1 MPLGYASFMVIFSL
15 FYLGGDAPATLVAA
29 NDDFYTDDYALNN
42 GDGQQSS
49 NADDGTSSYQ
59 KEKAQYENIDDDKF
73 HWNQNIGFDGV
84 SIMPLSC
91 INYNNGHMIK
101 FQLYDSNQS
110 YQCHFAEISTFVVSV
125 AHYMRAYFNY
135 QALVDGQ
142 SFALPSDAA
151 YLNCVQLE
159 SGNSASVLYGKIGCM
174 ERETYTSTK
183 LQLHV
188 YTDAQCSQPYDDGQS
203 SRKHA
208 AKGFIVGNN
217 IISSKIS
224 FRPPFYSCLTCSPDQ
239 VSESF
244 NKQTE
249 NWYDDDYIADNSQK
263 RDQEGDN
270 GSSTAYE
277 DKYYSNKDDVSGDG
291 AAVDDDYYGGR
302 LLTTSKED
310 LQSYRDTFW
319 NEYERIV
326 EKRSLYDN
334 YDVGEWNMCQRIY
347 KYGVWC
353 DEECRSLDFFRTDEW
368 STSDIALLAI
378 MCTFLT
384 GMMVLIVAKRLKAQH
399 KARIYGDFEPMP
411 GLPPFAM
418 AVIFLVTITA
428 VVILAKFKF
437 VNETLVFAVAT
448 CILLFIYMLKLTL
461 FESRRPVILAT
472 PRHEIFGNPLDDHL
486 MT

>member
-1 MPLGYASFMVIFSL
+1 VSESQEYVFS
-15 FYLGGDAPATLVAA
+15 G
-29 NDDFYTDDYALNN
+29 ALR
-42 GDGQQSS
+42 SCRWCLHIHFFVHS
-49 NADDGTSSYQ
+49 DDGTSSYQ

-310 LQSYRDTFW
+310 LQVHFTH
-319 NEYERIV
+319 
-326 EKRSLYDN
+326 
-334 YDVGEWNMCQRIY
+334 
-347 KYGVWC
+347 
-353 DEECRSLDFFRTDEW
+353 
-368 STSDIALLAI
+368 STML
-378 MCTFLT
+378 
-384 GMMVLIVAKRLKAQH
+384 
-399 KARIYGDFEPMP
+399 
-411 GLPPFAM
+411 
-418 AVIFLVTITA
+418 VIFLSMLSSHPVLLLPLSHTA
-428 VVILAKFKF
+428 IRFGTNTNVSSKSARCMTTTTLANGICVSEFINTEYGAMKNADPLTFF
-437 VNETLVFAVAT
+437 VPTNGRLQ
-448 CILLFIYMLKLTL
+448 ILLSSQSCAL
-461 FESRRPVILAT
+461 S
-472 PRHEIFGNPLDDHL
+472 
-486 MT
+486 